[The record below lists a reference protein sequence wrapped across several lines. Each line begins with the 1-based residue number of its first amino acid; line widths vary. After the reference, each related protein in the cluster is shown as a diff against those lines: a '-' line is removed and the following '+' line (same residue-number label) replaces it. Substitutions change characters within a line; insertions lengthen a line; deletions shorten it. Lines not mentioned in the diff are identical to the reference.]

1 MHANVHTQTRNKIL
15 RFWKFYQN
23 MASTYFAVTEP
34 RSQYIWVCIKYFG
47 GCLSNVRWGV
57 TATFTFL
64 SLGHKR
70 MVFTPVFAASMVDG
84 CGRAGAGLPLAAA
97 RWLCVYWALYP
108 AVLVLGWCWL
118 HMKAKHDKKLPGHSG
133 QHPAARPGRTTAL
146 LHLSSARR
154 DGSYFYQQRLNV
166 QLNYIFITYF
176 IKIFSKKS

>member
-70 MVFTPVFAASMVDG
+70 MVFTPVFAAWMVDG

-108 AVLVLGWCWL
+108 AVLVLCWCWL

-133 QHPAARPGRTTAL
+133 QHPAARPGRTTTL
-146 LHLSSARR
+146 LHLSSARER
-154 DGSYFYQQRLNV
+154 WSYFYQQRLYV
-166 QLNYIFITYF
+166 QLNYL
-176 IKIFSKKS
+176 

>member
-70 MVFTPVFAASMVDG
+70 MVFTTVFAASMVDG

-108 AVLVLGWCWL
+108 AVLGWCWCWL
-118 HMKAKHDKKLPGHSG
+118 HMKAKHDKKLPGHSA
-133 QHPAARPGRTTAL
+133 QHPAARPGRTTTL
-146 LHLSSARR
+146 LHLSSARER
-154 DGSYFYQQRLNV
+154 WVL
-166 QLNYIFITYF
+166 LLPTTFICST
-176 IKIFSKKS
+176 

>member
-70 MVFTPVFAASMVDG
+70 MVFTTVFAAWMVDG
-84 CGRAGAGLPLAAA
+84 CGRTGAGLPLAAA

-118 HMKAKHDKKLPGHSG
+118 HMKAKHDKKLPGHSA
-133 QHPAARPGRTTAL
+133 QHPAARPGRTTTL
-146 LHLSSARR
+146 LHLSSARER
-154 DGSYFYQQRLNV
+154 WFL
-166 QLNYIFITYF
+166 LLPTTFICSTWL
-176 IKIFSKKS
+176 

>member
-108 AVLVLGWCWL
+108 AVLCWAGAGAGAGCIWKLNMIKSCQATQPSTQQPGQVAPPRCSTFLALG
-118 HMKAKHDKKLPGHSG
+118 
-133 QHPAARPGRTTAL
+133 
-146 LHLSSARR
+146 R
-154 DGSYFYQQRLNV
+154 DGLTFTNNV
-166 QLNYIFITYF
+166 YMFNVYNVSHKNIF
-176 IKIFSKKS
+176 